1 MDSVALQALAKT
13 SFGKKTLPDIFYD
26 VFIATWMKTDDPDH
40 ALSAAGN
47 IIDYIAPFL
56 K

>member
-1 MDSVALQALAKT
+1 MDAAALQALAKT
-13 SFGKKTLPDIFYD
+13 AFAKKTSQDIFYD

-40 ALSAAGN
+40 ALTAAGN